1 MWTQRNERFRW
12 NLNGRT
18 CAHCKLPLCLF
29 AIFVDPYN
37 KFRPFILRR
46 SQCVSAASVVA
57 CFICAKILLLIL
69 HTRVRSHLISSET
82 AACMAHTVM
91 FTHCYLFVRRR
102 TFFFLICRIISPG
115 TFLNHT
121 NHFCESDYTVLFS
134 TTNSL
139 LVLLKFELKILW
151 TFVHL
156 IHELNYAVYLIQI
169 ISFMYVTAQHSY
181 NIQMFGH
188 EIQWRSLSIQT
199 RQLTILRK

>member
-1 MWTQRNERFRW
+1 MCFGGIGCRVLHLCEDCIVDFAHPCALSLNQFRDGSMYGSYCDVYT
-12 NLNGRT
+12 L
-18 CAHCKLPLCLF
+18 LS
-29 AIFVDPYN
+29 
-37 KFRPFILRR
+37 FRP
-46 SQCVSAASVVA
+46 SAN
-57 CFICAKILLLIL
+57 I
-69 HTRVRSHLISSET
+69 
-82 AACMAHTVM
+82 
-91 FTHCYLFVRRR
+91 
-102 TFFFLICRIISPG
+102 FFLICRIISPG